1 MGLATIGSGNA
12 RAGKLRFL
20 VGLVVILGAVTVLV
34 ARGAKDAAVYYI
46 EVSELV
52 AKPAGADLDGLRV
65 RGVVVPGTI
74 VQDEMELRFQMTD
87 GQTNIPV
94 TYRGVVPDTF
104 KEEGEVVVEGA
115 MASGAFEADFL
126 MAKCPSKYE
135 AEIDPNSAKP
145 A

>member
-1 MGLATIGSGNA
+1 MSFGQASGNA
-12 RAGKLRFL
+12 RAGRVRFL
-20 VGLVVILGAVTVLV
+20 IGLVVILGAVSVLV
-34 ARGAKDAAVYYI
+34 ARGAKNAAVYYI

-65 RGVVVPGTI
+65 RGTVVPGTI
-74 VQDEMELRFQMTD
+74 VQSEMELRFEMTD
-87 GQTNIPV
+87 GSTNIPV

-104 KEEGEVVVEGA
+104 KEEGEVVVEGT
-115 MASGAFEADFL
+115 MASGAFQASFL

-135 AEIDPNSAKP
+135 AEIEENSAQP